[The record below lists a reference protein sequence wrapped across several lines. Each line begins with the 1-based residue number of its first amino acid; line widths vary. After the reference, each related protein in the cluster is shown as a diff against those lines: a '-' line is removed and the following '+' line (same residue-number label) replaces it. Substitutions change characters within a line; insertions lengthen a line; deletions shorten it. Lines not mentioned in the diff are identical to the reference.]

1 MNKYVFF
8 LDIDETLITDGKI
21 PDENI
26 YAVNEA
32 RRKGNFVFINT
43 GRSPAFIPD
52 WLIRSVEIDGFAAS
66 SGAYIKIGD
75 KIVLSEHIPI
85 ETVIKNAQFIEKTG
99 RQCLF
104 EGSDKLVVMNPK
116 DKTEFEI
123 ANGANDFLEKYK
135 NLDVEIIN
143 LSGKIS
149 PAEKRYFSM
158 FYNVLQEE
166 TYVECSIKNC
176 DKGRAVDKIMEY
188 YKGYTSVALGDS
200 TNDIP
205 MFAAADI
212 SIAMANSPDSI
223 KHICTDETDYVENSG
238 AAKAILK
245 LIK

>member
-21 PDENI
+21 PNENI

-85 ETVIKNAQFIEKTG
+85 ETVIKNAQFIEKIG

-116 DKTEFEI
+116 GKTEFEI
-123 ANGANDFLEKYK
+123 ANGANDFLDKYK

-143 LSGKIS
+143 LSGKIFTCR
-149 PAEKRYFSM
+149 KKIF
-158 FYNVLQEE
+158 FHVL
-166 TYVECSIKNC
+166 
-176 DKGRAVDKIMEY
+176 
-188 YKGYTSVALGDS
+188 
-200 TNDIP
+200 
-205 MFAAADI
+205 
-212 SIAMANSPDSI
+212 
-223 KHICTDETDYVENSG
+223 
-238 AAKAILK
+238 
-245 LIK
+245 